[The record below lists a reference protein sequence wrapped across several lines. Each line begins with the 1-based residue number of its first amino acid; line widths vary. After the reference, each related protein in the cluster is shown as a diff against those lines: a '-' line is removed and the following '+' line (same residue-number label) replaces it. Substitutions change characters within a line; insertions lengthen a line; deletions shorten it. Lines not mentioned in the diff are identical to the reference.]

1 LAIHPWIGRKVLE
14 NEFFNTLRPIQG
26 RIVNFDEF

>member
-1 LAIHPWIGRKVLE
+1 VLK